1 MNDTAL
7 TVDCKPKITINRP
20 VPRMVGIKEAHD
32 VTGLSE
38 PFLRRG
44 FKSGELVGVR
54 CGATC
59 NGKILLNLD
68 KLIDYLNSHTEQV
81 EPAHDEYKA
90 GGISPVKL

>member
-1 MNDTAL
+1 MNNQ
-7 TVDCKPKITINRP
+7 TVTTDYPPEITVSHL
-20 VPRMVGIKEAHD
+20 VPRMVSIKEAKK
-32 VTGLSE
+32 VTGLSD

-81 EPAHDEYKA
+81 EPAHDKYKA

>member
-1 MNDTAL
+1 MNNAASVFGCNPEI
-7 TVDCKPKITINRP
+7 TVSRT

-32 VTGLSE
+32 ITGLSE

-59 NGKILLNLD
+59 NGRILLNLD
-68 KLIDYLNSHTEQV
+68 RLIEYLNTHVEQV
-81 EPAHDEYKA
+81 EPAQDEYKT
-90 GGISPVKL
+90 GIRPVEL

>member
-1 MNDTAL
+1 MNNQ
-7 TVDCKPKITINRP
+7 TVTTDYPSEITVSHL
-20 VPRMVGIKEAHD
+20 VPRMVSIKEAKK
-32 VTGLSE
+32 VTGLSD